1 MQEETRRLS
10 GNSTEEPPG
19 WTLAVLR
26 SGLTHS
32 REDARDLVSETVLA
46 AHRSF
51 SKLRDHAA
59 FRKSLMTIAIRLY
72 RRQRWR
78 GRIFRDID
86 EAREIAT
93 GGTRESNYDLD
104 LLMQALGKL
113 PELQRE
119 AVLLF
124 EISGLSIEEIRIIQ
138 GGTLSGVKARLK
150 RGRESLRVLLMDDM
164 GHKAK
169 TKITPEAL
177 VGTMF

>member
-1 MQEETRRLS
+1 MQEE
-10 GNSTEEPPG
+10 STVFWQLVEEHRAG
-19 WTLAVLR
+19 LWRFAL
-26 SGLTHS
+26 GLTHS
-32 REDARDLVSETVLA
+32 REDARDLVGETVLA

-59 FRKSLMTIAIRLY
+59 FQKSLMTIAIRLY

-93 GGTRESNYDLD
+93 VGTRESNYDLD
-104 LLMQALGKL
+104 LLTQALGRL
-113 PELQRE
+113 PERQRE

-124 EISGLSIEEIRIIQ
+124 EISGLSIEEIRSVQ

-150 RGRESLRVLLMDDM
+150 RGREALRLLMLDDVNQ
-164 GHKAK
+164 KLKRPDIPDVLAA
-169 TKITPEAL
+169 TI
-177 VGTMF
+177 F